1 MLEYEKIKKV
11 KKLSNFVGCLKR
23 FNSGRVSLLIL
34 IIHFILIILSFMNLF
49 IVPWS
54 MIKHS
59 LLVMRIIILSLL
71 GVSLICISY
80 NMIIRK
86 RKKLKVRGY
95 YCFGIFG
102 SILSTILIV
111 LVFILILISIIVI
124 AKQVKKIELKKRR
137 DYNSIIAIDIFS
149 LVNLLA
155 VFFLWYYEILTVYTK
170 INYDESIK
178 EYIDEKTLIYN
189 SQNAKIVNV
198 EIGSNND
205 ENDANRGDTQAKH
218 LEEEETISNNK
229 IELSSEK
236 MGTKKGSNIKN
247 NEKMDASG
255 DNIK

>member
-1 MLEYEKIKKV
+1 MIEYEQIKKV

-49 IVPWS
+49 IVPWN
-54 MIKHS
+54 MIKNS
-59 LLVMRIIILSLL
+59 LLILRMVILSFL

-86 RKKLKVRGY
+86 RKKLKVGGY

-102 SILSTILIV
+102 SILSTILIII
-111 LVFILILISIIVI
+111 VFILILISVVII
-124 AKQVKKIELKKRR
+124 AKQAKKIELSKRR

-155 VFFLWYYEILTVYTK
+155 VFFLWYYEILTIYTK

-178 EYIDEKTLIYN
+178 EYIDEKTSIYH
-189 SQNAKIVNV
+189 SQNAKIANV
-198 EIGSNND
+198 EIENNNG
-205 ENDANRGDTQAKH
+205 ENEVNRGESHGKNT
-218 LEEEETISNNK
+218 EEEDTISNNK
-229 IELSSEK
+229 MQISLEK
-236 MGTKKGSNIKN
+236 LGSKKENN
-247 NEKMDASG
+247 NNTNEKMDASG
-255 DNIK
+255 DDIK

>member
-86 RKKLKVRGY
+86 RKKLKVGGY

-124 AKQVKKIELKKRR
+124 AKQVKKIELNKRR

-178 EYIDEKTLIYN
+178 EYIDEKTLIYH

-198 EIGSNND
+198 EIVSNNG
-205 ENDANRGDTQAKH
+205 ENDPNRGDTQGKH
-218 LEEEETISNNK
+218 LEDEDTISDNK
-229 IELSSEK
+229 IEISSEK
-236 MGTKKGSNIKN
+236 MGTKKGIKASK

-255 DNIK
+255 DDIK

>member
-1 MLEYEKIKKV
+1 
-11 KKLSNFVGCLKR
+11 
-23 FNSGRVSLLIL
+23 
-34 IIHFILIILSFMNLF
+34 
-49 IVPWS
+49 
-54 MIKHS
+54 
-59 LLVMRIIILSLL
+59 
-71 GVSLICISY
+71 
-80 NMIIRK
+80 MIIRK
-86 RKKLKVRGY
+86 SKKLKLGGY
-95 YCFGIFG
+95 YCLGIFG

-111 LVFILILISIIVI
+111 ILFILILISIIVI

-178 EYIDEKTLIYN
+178 EYIDEKTSIYN
-189 SQNAKIVNV
+189 SQNAKIVNI
-198 EIGSNND
+198 EIGNNND